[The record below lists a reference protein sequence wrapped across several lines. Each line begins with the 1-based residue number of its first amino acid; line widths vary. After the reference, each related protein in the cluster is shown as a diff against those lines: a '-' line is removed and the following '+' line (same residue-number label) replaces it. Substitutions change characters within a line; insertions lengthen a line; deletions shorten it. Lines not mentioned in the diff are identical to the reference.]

1 MYMANNLHKQLNNK
15 RTKKLIN
22 LKIYSQFLA
31 NNQVHQIFQKYK
43 LHHYK
48 ILAYKQMNKIKN
60 HLDFKLYKRKILIK
74 IK

>member
-48 ILAYKQMNKIKN
+48 VLAYK
-60 HLDFKLYKRKILIK
+60 
-74 IK
+74 